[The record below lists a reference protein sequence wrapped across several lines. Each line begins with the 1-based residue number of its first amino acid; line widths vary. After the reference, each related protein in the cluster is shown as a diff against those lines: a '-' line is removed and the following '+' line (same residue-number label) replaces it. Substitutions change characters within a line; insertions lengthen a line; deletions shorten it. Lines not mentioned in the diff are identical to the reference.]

1 MGMVNNLFVN
11 IPLTPFDFFGYAGG
25 LWILAHIINGLL
37 LLSFAVTIIW
47 FSYKEK
53 NFLILKLSVL
63 SVVLTI
69 TAIACGILFLVIYS
83 FPSLYFSE
91 NYFSLAMALSFLC
104 VFTVFFSDLY
114 ASKKAQKSQ
123 VE

>member
-1 MGMVNNLFVN
+1 MVNNLFVN

-37 LLSFAVTIIW
+37 ILSFGITIIW
-47 FSYKEK
+47 FSHKEK
-53 NFLILKLSVL
+53 NFLILKLSAL

-69 TAIACGILFLVIYS
+69 TAITCGILFLKIYS
-83 FPSLYFSE
+83 FPNLYYTE
-91 NYFSLAMALSFLC
+91 NYFSLTMALSFLC

-114 ASKKAQKSQ
+114 LSKKSSKISN
-123 VE
+123 